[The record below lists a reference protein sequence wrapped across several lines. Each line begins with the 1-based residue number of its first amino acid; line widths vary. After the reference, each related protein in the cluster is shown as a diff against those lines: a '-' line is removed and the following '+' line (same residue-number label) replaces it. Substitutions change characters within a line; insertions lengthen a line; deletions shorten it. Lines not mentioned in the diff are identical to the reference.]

1 VAAAR
6 QPNCAS
12 WKDWQD

>member
-12 WKDWQD
+12 WKDCQD